1 MELVTNKF
9 SNMKVIICFFSILSV
24 AIITSCSSCDNK
36 MEKKIIL
43 KLEVFGEFPHKT
55 VVLELVNNSGNDY
68 CILSLEGLDISRLS
82 FNPTTNDTSWIEHGL
97 MFFWLSRTTIPVYN
111 PEMQVLEPD
120 DLYNLQET
128 YNSYPEFKYYYEKMR
143 KMIKNTYDEDRAEY
157 YHLNLYY
164 IFSRAV
170 FIKSND
176 KWSDTLF
183 FGNYFQNA
191 PDNILKISFNYPPH
205 LYTWEHDTISM
216 KNILHIWQ
224 DELGLQM
231 PKSFDGFKVI
241 TDEIAFSDSVIVQ
254 RVR

>member
-1 MELVTNKF
+1 MGLVTNKF
-9 SNMKVIICFFSILSV
+9 SNMKVIICFFSILC
-24 AIITSCSSCDNK
+24 ITHIASCSSGENK
-36 MEKKIIL
+36 MGDK
-43 KLEVFGEFPHKT
+43 FQ
-55 VVLELVNNSGNDY
+55 LELRFIDKFPDRALVMEFKNNSENDY
-68 CILSLEGLDISRLS
+68 CILGFEGLDISYLHVN
-82 FNPTTNDTSWIEHGL
+82 FVTGDTSWFDDEL
-97 MFFWLSRTTIPVYN
+97 FFMLSRTTMPVYN

-164 IFSRAV
+164 IFSRAI

-183 FGNYFQNA
+183 FGNYFQKM
-191 PDNILKISFNYPPH
+191 PDNILKISFNYPSH

-231 PKSFDGFKVI
+231 PQTFDGFKVI
-241 TDEIAFSDSVIVQ
+241 TDEIRFSDSVIVQ
-254 RVR
+254 RPR